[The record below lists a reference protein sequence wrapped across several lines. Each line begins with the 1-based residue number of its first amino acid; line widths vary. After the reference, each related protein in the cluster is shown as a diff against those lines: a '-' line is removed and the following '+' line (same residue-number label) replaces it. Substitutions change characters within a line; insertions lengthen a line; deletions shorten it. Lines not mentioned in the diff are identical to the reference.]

1 MTLIS
6 GDTVKSAVCRKL
18 KAEFPAYEVYK
29 DKPVQ
34 NAVKPY
40 FFVEQVSLSQRKVR
54 RDTWERIV
62 LLDIRYH
69 TGENTRSVLDQMGG
83 ELCELLSA
91 LKIESGIYRGS
102 GQRTEIV
109 DGVLHAFAAYTIH
122 GHLGETTPYLS
133 GLSYSEGVK

>member
-1 MTLIS
+1 MTRIN

-18 KAEFPAYEVYK
+18 KAEYPAHEVYK

-34 NAVKPY
+34 NAAKPY
-40 FFVEQVSLSQRKVR
+40 FFVEQVSLSQRKIR
-54 RDTWERIV
+54 RDTWERTV

-69 TGENTRSVLDQMGG
+69 TEENTRSALDQMGSA
-83 ELCELLSA
+83 LCELLSV
-91 LKIESGIYRGS
+91 LEIESGIYRGS

-109 DGVLHAFAAYTIH
+109 DGVLHVFAAYTIH
-122 GHLGETTPYLS
+122 GHSGEAAPYLG